1 MFEATNC
8 LFIGNKLSVWTCF
21 KGTKCLIIVSI
32 NDWRFNMANEL
43 VKYHHE
49 LNTIPLRKFTPVEMN
64 LFFSIVSRMREK
76 GTQTVRFS
84 FDQLKDLSNYKA
96 TANVRFID
104 DLTETYEKI
113 LSLRFGKRS
122 KSGLSVEMFVMFTE
136 FKIDGD
142 ADEPYVDIRIYEKA
156 LPLLN
161 DLDEWV
167 RYSLQQFTE
176 LQSSYSK
183 TMFRLLKQFRTTG
196 YAYFSKED
204 FNELLDIP
212 KSYRET
218 HINERVLKPIK
229 EELTPLFRGLTI
241 KKKYGKGRGKPV
253 IGYQFSFKAEAKN
266 ADDFSKGERENLRI
280 KMFNIEHNGEL
291 SQEEKWVAKDKVLGL
306 KIGTHEADFYAQQQ
320 KETDKIEE
328 EKLRQ
333 DLLKE
338 LQNGFK

>member
-1 MFEATNC
+1 MSNE
-8 LFIGNKLSVWTCF
+8 
-21 KGTKCLIIVSI
+21 II
-32 NDWRFNMANEL
+32 
-43 VKYHHE
+43 KYHTE

-64 LFFSIVSRMREK
+64 LFFSIVSRMRDK
-76 GTQTVRFS
+76 GTQKIQFT

-104 DLTETYEKI
+104 DLETTYDK
-113 LSLRFGKRS
+113 LMDLRFGRRS
-122 KSGLSVEMFVMFTE
+122 ADGLERERFVMFNE
-136 FKIDGD
+136 FQIKGK
-142 ADEPYVDIRIYEKA
+142 ADVPYAEIQIHEKA

-161 DLDEWV
+161 NLDEWV

-204 FNELLDIP
+204 FFELLDIP
-212 KSYRET
+212 KSYWNKPANIDSR
-218 HINERVLKPIK
+218 ILKPIK

-241 KKKYGKGRGKPV
+241 KKKHGKGRGKPV
-253 IGYQFSFKAEAKN
+253 IGYQFYFKAEAKN

-320 KETDKIEE
+320 KESDKIEE
-328 EKLRQ
+328 EKLRK

>member
-1 MFEATNC
+1 
-8 LFIGNKLSVWTCF
+8 
-21 KGTKCLIIVSI
+21 
-32 NDWRFNMANEL
+32 MANEL

-229 EELTPLFRGLTI
+229 EELTPLFRGLPI

-320 KETDKIEE
+320 KETDKLEE

>member
-1 MFEATNC
+1 MSNE
-8 LFIGNKLSVWTCF
+8 
-21 KGTKCLIIVSI
+21 II
-32 NDWRFNMANEL
+32 
-43 VKYHHE
+43 KYHTE

-64 LFFSIVSRMREK
+64 LFFSIVSRMRDK
-76 GTQTVRFS
+76 GTQKIQFT

-104 DLTETYEKI
+104 DLETTYDK
-113 LSLRFGKRS
+113 LMDLRFGRRS
-122 KSGLSVEMFVMFTE
+122 ADGLERERFVMFNE
-136 FKIDGD
+136 FQIKGK
-142 ADEPYVDIRIYEKA
+142 ADVPYAEIQIHEKA

-161 DLDEWV
+161 NLDEWV

-204 FNELLDIP
+204 FFELLDIP
-212 KSYRET
+212 KSYWNKPANIDSR
-218 HINERVLKPIK
+218 ILKPIK

-241 KKKYGKGRGKPV
+241 KKKHGKGRGKPV

-306 KIGTHEADFYAQQQ
+306 KIGTHETDYYAQQQ
-320 KETDKIEE
+320 KENDKIEE

-333 DLLKE
+333 NLLKE